1 LRPLG
6 VGVLYAT
13 GNPEHLLFKDA
24 MGEGCIAKPYTA
36 STIVLALGIVG
47 ERMAKLPLSA
57 FPRGF
62 TLLGAQPA

>member
-1 LRPLG
+1 
-6 VGVLYAT
+6 
-13 GNPEHLLFKDA
+13 